1 VCRKSGAF
9 AHRQIQ
15 TTGEGFPME
24 QANDRPGDA
33 SGSAGDGNSP
43 PLIPAWQEIAMLLLK
58 AERLA
63 GAAAQAI
70 EAGASVTAARMAAEA
85 TAAIHEAIQVAER
98 ARAQ

>member
-1 VCRKSGAF
+1 
-9 AHRQIQ
+9 
-15 TTGEGFPME
+15 
-24 QANDRPGDA
+24 
-33 SGSAGDGNSP
+33 
-43 PLIPAWQEIAMLLLK
+43 MLLLK